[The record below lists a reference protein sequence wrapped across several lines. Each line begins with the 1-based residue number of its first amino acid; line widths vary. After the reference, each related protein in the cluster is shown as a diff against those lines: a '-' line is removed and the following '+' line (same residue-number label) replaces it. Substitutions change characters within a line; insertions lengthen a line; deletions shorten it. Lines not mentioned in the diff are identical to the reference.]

1 MPHVHSEKRQAAWH
15 LMRRRHG
22 RHEQTMQDTP
32 QPASYH
38 QAMINAEGAPT
49 RTLTIVLPESD
60 WRALRAAEPDAVA
73 WLQARIRERLAS
85 PGPQSRTYTPP
96 AAGATDTFWGDDEY

>member
-1 MPHVHSEKRQAAWH
+1 
-15 LMRRRHG
+15 
-22 RHEQTMQDTP
+22 
-32 QPASYH
+32 
-38 QAMINAEGAPT
+38 MINADGAPT

-85 PGPQSRTYTPP
+85 SGTPSRAYAPP
-96 AAGATDTFWGDDEY
+96 SANTTDSFWGEDEY

>member
-1 MPHVHSEKRQAAWH
+1 
-15 LMRRRHG
+15 MRTRHG
-22 RHEQTMQDTP
+22 RHAQVLQDTP
-32 QPASYH
+32 EAGTYH
-38 QAMINAEGAPT
+38 RLMINAEGAPT

-85 PGPQSRTYTPP
+85 PEASSSAYAPPSAPQP
-96 AAGATDTFWGDDEY
+96 DNFWGEDDY

>member
-1 MPHVHSEKRQAAWH
+1 
-15 LMRRRHG
+15 
-22 RHEQTMQDTP
+22 
-32 QPASYH
+32 
-38 QAMINAEGAPT
+38 MINAEGAPT

-85 PGPQSRTYTPP
+85 EPATSGNFAPP
-96 AAGATDTFWGDDEY
+96 TAPTTEAWYAEDEY

>member
-1 MPHVHSEKRQAAWH
+1 MKVMRKFCRTPPKRPTYH
-15 LMRRRHG
+15 LC
-22 RHEQTMQDTP
+22 
-32 QPASYH
+32 
-38 QAMINAEGAPT
+38 MINAEGAPT

-85 PGPQSRTYTPP
+85 PEPSTSSYAPP
-96 AAGATDTFWGDDEY
+96 AAAPAADHFWGEDEY

>member
-1 MPHVHSEKRQAAWH
+1 
-15 LMRRRHG
+15 
-22 RHEQTMQDTP
+22 
-32 QPASYH
+32 
-38 QAMINAEGAPT
+38 MINAEGAPT

-85 PGPQSRTYTPP
+85 EPGG
-96 AAGATDTFWGDDEY
+96 AATSTSISSENWAEDEY

>member
-1 MPHVHSEKRQAAWH
+1 
-15 LMRRRHG
+15 
-22 RHEQTMQDTP
+22 
-32 QPASYH
+32 
-38 QAMINAEGAPT
+38 MINAEGAPT

-85 PGPQSRTYTPP
+85 PEPSRAGYEPP
-96 AAGATDTFWGDDEY
+96 AAAPTDNFWGEDEY

>member
-1 MPHVHSEKRQAAWH
+1 
-15 LMRRRHG
+15 
-22 RHEQTMQDTP
+22 
-32 QPASYH
+32 
-38 QAMINAEGAPT
+38 MILGMVNAEGLPT

-85 PGPQSRTYTPP
+85 EAGSASYSAST
-96 AAGATDTFWGDDEY
+96 AAGSDNWAEDEY

>member
-1 MPHVHSEKRQAAWH
+1 
-15 LMRRRHG
+15 
-22 RHEQTMQDTP
+22 
-32 QPASYH
+32 
-38 QAMINAEGAPT
+38 MINAEGAPT

-85 PGPQSRTYTPP
+85 EPASGNFAPPTAPQ
-96 AAGATDTFWGDDEY
+96 TDAWYAEDEY